1 MTNFLRDKSRAFDQ
15 LRPVVLTRGY
25 TIHAE
30 GSVLIEFGAT
40 KVLCTASV
48 EEKVPG
54 HKKGS
59 GEGWVTAE
67 YGMLPRATHTR
78 NDREAARGKQS
89 GRTQEI
95 QRLIGRSLR
104 AVFDLTKLGERTI
117 HLDCDVIQ
125 ADGGTRTAAI
135 TGAFVAAQD
144 AVNKLML
151 QGKVLQSP
159 IRDHV
164 AAISVGIVRGTPLL
178 DLEYTEDA
186 VCDTDM
192 NVVMTGAGHF
202 IEVQGTAEGA
212 AFTRLEMDALLGLAE
227 KGIRDLVVIQKN
239 LLLNK

>member
-1 MTNFLRDKSRAFDQ
+1 MPKFLRVDARAVDT
-15 LRPVVLTRGY
+15 LRPVRMTRGY
-25 TIHAE
+25 TMHAE

-67 YGMLPRATHTR
+67 YGMLPRATHRR

-104 AVFDLTKLGERTI
+104 SVFDLAKLDERTL
-117 HLDCDVIQ
+117 HLDCDVLQ

-144 AVNKLML
+144 AVSLL
-151 QGKVLQSP
+151 LAQGKLTESP
-159 IRDHV
+159 IRDQV

-178 DLEYTEDA
+178 DLTYTED
-186 VCDTDM
+186 VTCDTDM

-202 IEVQGTAEGA
+202 VEVQGTAEGQ
-212 AFTRLEMDALLGLAE
+212 AFTRLEMDALLALAE
-227 KGIRDLVVIQKN
+227 KGIRELVTLQKQV
-239 LLLNK
+239 LS